1 MWEVGTPSKVG
12 WYLCAWKMGDGYVY
26 AVGKWTG
33 GEWFTSMSAEPDT
46 YQAIIGPDQQDKML
60 DELHKNQ

>member
-1 MWEVGTPSKVG
+1 MWETGTPTEEG

-33 GEWFTSMSAEPDT
+33 GDWFTSMSAEPVSYT
-46 YQAIIGPDQQDKML
+46 HLTLPTKRIV
-60 DELHKNQ
+60 

>member
-1 MWEVGTPSKVG
+1 MWETGTPTEEG

-33 GEWFTSMSAEPDT
+33 GEWFTSMSAEPHT
-46 YQAIIGPDQQDKML
+46 FQAITGPDEQNKML
-60 DELHKNQ
+60 EELNNT